1 MSLKSTI
8 KLHRRRISPQ
18 SAQNNFNG
26 DVFSIFFRN
35 VFSHCEIP
43 ERFGVQRDGTGE
55 KVNFDMLIITLA
67 NFHTSNFNLS
77 GVTARFGEEQCK
89 LESKNNK
96 NLITILFRSTNQMFF
111 TCTELSKQQS
121 WSCSMAATG
130 FLDLDNI
137 QASSPLSVP

>member
-1 MSLKSTI
+1 M
-8 KLHRRRISPQ
+8 
-18 SAQNNFNG
+18 
-26 DVFSIFFRN
+26 
-35 VFSHCEIP
+35 
-43 ERFGVQRDGTGE
+43 
-55 KVNFDMLIITLA
+55 NFDMLIITLA
-67 NFHTSNFNLS
+67 NFHTPNFNLS

-96 NLITILFRSTNQMFF
+96 NLITILFRSSNQMFF

-121 WSCSMAATG
+121 QSCSMAAMTG